1 MSDANQTRIEELKK
15 TVAALCDRVEHL
27 ENLLMIRNEKSATRR
42 APNRPCRP
50 DAPLY
55 KPPCAR
61 SQAPTQKPAPIERP
75 APTKTLAPTER
86 PAPPQR
92 PVPAKAPAPAKA
104 TAAPTKK
111 AAPTQPNPAPSQ
123 PNSILFDAN
132 IPKAK
137 PNQPKP
143 EHLRYIQMLHR
154 DGHSKDAIAHQALA
168 TYPDLCKGQGK
179 GTEEA
184 RQAFVLSTVEIYTSR
199 WAERYI

>member
-1 MSDANQTRIEELKK
+1 
-15 TVAALCDRVEHL
+15 
-27 ENLLMIRNEKSATRR
+27 MIRNEKSATRR

-92 PVPAKAPAPAKA
+92 PVPAKAPAPAQA

-123 PNSILFDAN
+123 PNSILFDASKSSFSLY
-132 IPKAK
+132 PKHK
-137 PNQPKP
+137 HQPNKVTTRYPQSKAQPAQARASEVHPDAAQGWALKRRHRP
-143 EHLRYIQMLHR
+143 PGSCHL
-154 DGHSKDAIAHQALA
+154 
-168 TYPDLCKGQGK
+168 P
-179 GTEEA
+179 
-184 RQAFVLSTVEIYTSR
+184 
-199 WAERYI
+199 